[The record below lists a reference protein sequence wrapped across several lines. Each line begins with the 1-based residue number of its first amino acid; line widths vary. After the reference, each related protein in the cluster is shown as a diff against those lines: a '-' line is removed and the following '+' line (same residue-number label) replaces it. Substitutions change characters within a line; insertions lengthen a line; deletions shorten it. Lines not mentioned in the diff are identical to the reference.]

1 MIMKQTII
9 VKTLPCTATKPQ
21 RLKATHS
28 GGVMQIT
35 ESRKWDSEQ
44 VWEYSQH
51 YNLACKLCDRLGWE
65 YPNGC
70 GVISNDSIVFT
81 FTQID

>member
-9 VKTLPCTATKPQ
+9 VKNLPATNTKPA
-21 RLKATHS
+21 RLKATHT
-28 GGVMQIT
+28 GGSIQIT
-35 ESRKWDSEQ
+35 ESRHVSIKG
-44 VWEYSQH
+44 EYHQQLE
-51 YNLACKLCDRLGWE
+51 LARKLCDQLGWE
-65 YPNGC
+65 YPTGC